1 MGAETQLSLLMAV
14 NHDKLSI
21 KYFLQKLKKVTL
33 QFCKAG
39 SGIAL
44 RNQVH
49 SDQDLPKKKNA
60 DPHSTALKKTINQKT
75 KKRIKTP
82 KNFCVEKGSLKK

>member
-49 SDQDLPKKKNA
+49 SDQDLKKKRMRIHT
-60 DPHSTALKKTINQKT
+60 PQPWKKNYKSKN
-75 KKRIKTP
+75 KKMN
-82 KNFCVEKGSLKK
+82 KNS

>member
-49 SDQDLPKKKNA
+49 SDQDPQKKKECGDGQGGN
-60 DPHSTALKKTINQKT
+60 DPCTCGI
-75 KKRIKTP
+75 
-82 KNFCVEKGSLKK
+82 

>member
-60 DPHSTALKKTINQKT
+60 DPHSTALKKNYKSKNKKMNKNSQKFL
-75 KKRIKTP
+75 R
-82 KNFCVEKGSLKK
+82 